1 MSFSEFQIWQRLQFC
16 SLMWLTQR
24 IKKETIRNKLKALL
38 LQKIT
43 FDIIYLKFIDFF
55 LSISFSSSF
64 HQFSNKLRGLYYELY
79 SATLYLHQ
87 MEAVMFIIPQYFS
100 TCGKIVCEQ
109 LTVYGVGGLLFSVLW
124 NDFMNKRY
132 MFLLL

>member
-1 MSFSEFQIWQRLQFC
+1 MSSSSNLAKVTILLPNVTY
-16 SLMWLTQR
+16 SKN
-24 IKKETIRNKLKALL
+24 KKETIRNKLKALL

-43 FDIIYLKFIDFF
+43 FEIIYLKFIDFF
-55 LSISFSSSF
+55 LSISFSLSL

-79 SATLYLHQ
+79 SATLYLYQ

-100 TCGKIVCEQ
+100 TCGKIVYEQ
-109 LTVYGVGGLLFSVLW
+109 LSVDGVGGLLFSVLW